1 MPTITLQ
8 ITVTTP
14 PQPGA
19 ATAVLTPNPVTIEAG
34 KSASVRVELDDGTTR
49 TPWPGPVVPFWGL
62 GANGGIVATAQT
74 GGRILIEVPA
84 TVPAGNY
91 ALQVDAR

>member
-1 MPTITLQ
+1 MPTIALQ

-19 ATAVLTPNPVTIEAG
+19 SVAVITPNPVTIEAG
-34 KSASVRVELDDGTTR
+34 KSATVRVELDDGTTR
-49 TPWPGPVVPFWGL
+49 TPWAGAIVPFWGL
-62 GANGGIVATAQT
+62 GANGGIVATAQS
-74 GGRILIEVPA
+74 GGRILIEVAA